1 LRRDHGGKRILL
13 VEDEP
18 INREIAQMLLEDV
31 GLVVEIAEDGLAA
44 LQLAE
49 KNDYALILMDMQMPK
64 MDGIEATKAIR
75 QLPGHQATPIL
86 ALTANA
92 FASECERCLNA
103 GMDSFITK
111 PVDPAGLSRI
121 LLKYLSRPQDSA
133 AQGV

>member
-1 LRRDHGGKRILL
+1 
-13 VEDEP
+13 
-18 INREIAQMLLEDV
+18 
-31 GLVVEIAEDGLAA
+31 
-44 LQLAE
+44 
-49 KNDYALILMDMQMPK
+49 MPK
-64 MDGIEATKAIR
+64 MDGVEATKAIR
-75 QLPGHQATPIL
+75 QLPRHQATPIL

-92 FASECERCLNA
+92 FASECERCLSA